1 MTRYPKSGKGKKWTL
16 LELKAIPDAWA
27 GDTINDSNGLVGDI
41 RVASNSNITIR
52 FKFAF
57 RWLDKLVWY
66 QCGTW
71 PQINLEDIRAD
82 RESARQLLRSGVN
95 PNDSKKAERIESQ
108 AKVEA
113 VIAERASQEAQ
124 NKTFSE
130 MFTAWVTDGVRRKDG
145 NAEIKRAFKKDVLPV
160 IGTKP
165 VKQITEHDLRALL
178 RAMVSRG
185 VNRMSV
191 RVYHDLVQLFDW
203 AEKRQPWR
211 GQMAEGN
218 PAHLL
223 DIEKIVSAEYD
234 ISDERDR
241 ILNPDEIRQLHS
253 IFRDQQKNYT
263 GAAVGSK
270 YEVTKPI
277 KKETQ
282 LALWICLSTMSRI
295 GETLMSEWKHVD
307 LINGI
312 WDIPVENVKGRK
324 GKKQPHKI
332 FLSRFAMAK
341 FKELHQ
347 ITGHTPHCFP
357 SRNHDGHVCV
367 KSVSKQV
374 GDRQTQ
380 FKKRTRKLKNRI
392 NDNSLVLVKGAFGEW
407 TPHDLRRTGAT
418 MMQELQVSPDVIDRC
433 QNHIM
438 AGGRIRKHYQ
448 HYDYAAEKR
457 EAWMALGTK
466 LEQILGYTLPTITAI
481 EMIGITKLES
491 LLEDAPQ

>member
-16 LELKAIPDAWA
+16 LELKAIPDTWA

-57 RWLDKLVWY
+57 RWMDKLVWY

-82 RESARQLLRSGVN
+82 RERARQLLRSGVN

-113 VIAERASQEAQ
+113 VIAERAIQEAQ

-130 MFTAWVTDGVRRKDG
+130 MYTAWLTDGVSRKDG
-145 NAEIKRAFKKDVLPV
+145 NAEIKRAFNKDVLPT
-160 IGTKP
+160 IGSKP
-165 VKQITEHDLRALL
+165 VKQITDQELLALL
-178 RAMVSRG
+178 RAMVARG

-191 RVYHDLVQLFDW
+191 RVYKDLVQLYKW

-211 GQMAEGN
+211 GLMTEGN
-218 PAHLL
+218 PANLL
-223 DIEKIVSAEYD
+223 DIKKIVSETYD
-234 ISDERDR
+234 LSDVRERT
-241 ILNPDEIRQLHS
+241 LNPHEILQLQS
-253 IFRDQQKNYT
+253 IFQEQQQNYT
-263 GAAVGSK
+263 EAAAGSK

-295 GETLMSEWKHVD
+295 GETLMSKWKHVD
-307 LINGI
+307 LVNGI
-312 WDIPVENVKGRK
+312 WDIPIENVKGPK
-324 GKKQPHKI
+324 GKKQSHKI
-332 FLSRFAMAK
+332 YLSHFAITK
-341 FKELHQ
+341 FRELHQ
-347 ITGHTPHCFP
+347 ITGHTPYCFP

-380 FKKRTRKLKNRI
+380 FKARTRKLKNRI
-392 NDNSLVLVKGAFGEW
+392 NDNSLVLAKGEFGEW
-407 TPHDLRRTGAT
+407 TPHDLRRTGST
-418 MMQELQVSPDVIDRC
+418 MMQSLKVAPDVIDRC

-438 AGGRIRKHYQ
+438 AGGRVRKHYL
-448 HYDYAAEKR
+448 HYDYATEKR
-457 EAWMALGTK
+457 EAWA
-466 LEQILGYTLPTITAI
+466 ILGAELARILGLDQLDETDAAPVICD
-481 EMIGITKLES
+481 EQ
-491 LLEDAPQ
+491 LLEAAL

>member
-16 LELKAIPDAWA
+16 LELKAIPDTWA

-41 RVASNSNITIR
+41 RFASNSNITIR

-82 RESARQLLRSGVN
+82 RERARQLLRSGVN

-113 VIAERASQEAQ
+113 VIAERAIQEAQ

-130 MFTAWVTDGVRRKDG
+130 MYTAWLTDGVSRKDG
-145 NAEIKRAFKKDVLPV
+145 NAEIKRAFKKDVLPT
-160 IGTKP
+160 IGSKP
-165 VKQITEHDLRALL
+165 VKQITDKDLIALL
-178 RAMVSRG
+178 RAMVARG

-191 RVYHDLVQLFDW
+191 RVHNDLVQLFDW

-211 GQMAEGN
+211 GLMSEGN
-218 PAHLL
+218 PADLL
-223 DIEKIVSAEYD
+223 EIKKIVSPTYD
-234 ISDERDR
+234 LADVRDR
-241 ILNPDEIRQLHS
+241 TLNPNEIRQLQS
-253 IFRDQQKNYT
+253 IFREQQQNYT
-263 GAAVGSK
+263 EAAAGTK

-307 LINGI
+307 LLNGV
-312 WDIPVENVKGRK
+312 WDIPIENVKGAT
-324 GKKQPHKI
+324 GKKQAHKI
-332 FLSRFAMAK
+332 FLSHFAVTK

-347 ITGHTPHCFP
+347 VTGHTPYCFP

-380 FKKRTRKLKNRI
+380 FKARTQKLKNRI
-392 NDNSLVLVKGAFGEW
+392 NDNSLVLAKGEFGEW

-418 MMQELQVSPDVIDRC
+418 MMQALKVVPDVIDRC
-433 QNHIM
+433 QNHVM
-438 AGGRIRKHYQ
+438 AGGRIRKHYL
-448 HYDYAAEKR
+448 HYDYATEKR
-457 EAWMALGTK
+457 EAWAVLGAE
-466 LEQILGYTLPTITAI
+466 LARILGLDQVDETDAI
-481 EMIGITKLES
+481 PVICDEQ
-491 LLEDAPQ
+491 LLEAAL